1 MITLE
6 RAVLGIVLVV
16 LFILGVVLAQGIG
29 ESVGGGL
36 RELMVR

>member
-6 RAVLGIVLVV
+6 RAVTATVLVV
-16 LFILGVVLAQGIG
+16 LFILGVTLAQGIG

-36 RELMVR
+36 REMMVR